1 MKQLLLVLLAV
12 AGITVTGLS
21 QQRCAP
27 VNTENHQILVLDRS
41 QVGDFT
47 IIDTEGNTLNLYNTL
62 DEGKTVFLDLF
73 FTTCSYCIQ
82 YAPIIEQAYQQTGA
96 GEENVLFWGI
106 SPQDN
111 NAAIDAYKATH
122 GITNPCAGTEGNG
135 PAAIDI
141 IIAGQNFLG
150 YPTYCVVCP
159 DKEMAFDICYPPTV
173 SCLVNE
179 IEDCPVP
186 LTPNFEP
193 DTTTIPVYRDIA
205 FTDLS
210 TGDITS
216 WEWVF
221 EGGNPGTS
229 TEQNPVVTYDT
240 VGVYDVTLT
249 ISDGTN
255 TQTLTRE
262 DLITVEENVAIQE
275 SAKPIFLIA
284 PNPAKDYLNITMAQ
298 SVQSGTLLLSDL
310 MGNTLISSPFSLN
323 KGETKTLDISALK
336 SGMYIIH
343 ITDGITSSMK
353 KVVVE

>member
-1 MKQLLLVLLAV
+1 MKQFLLVLLAV
-12 AGITVTGLS
+12 AGISIAGFT

-27 VNTENHQILVLDRS
+27 LNIENQSIVVLNRS

-96 GEENVLFWGI
+96 GQEDVLFWGI

-111 NAAIDAYKATH
+111 NAAIDAYKASH
-122 GITNPCAGTEGNG
+122 GISNPCAGTEGNG

-141 IIAGQNFLG
+141 IIDGQNFLG

-159 DKEMAFDICYPPTV
+159 DKDMRFDICYPPTLP
-173 SCLVNE
+173 CLLDE
-179 IEDCPVP
+179 IADCPVP
-186 LTPNFEP
+186 LIPDFEP
-193 DTTTIPVYRDIA
+193 DTNAIPVYQDIT

-216 WEWVF
+216 WEWIF

-255 TQTLTRE
+255 SQTLTKE
-262 DLITVEENVAIQE
+262 DLITVEENVAIRNADQ
-275 SAKPIFLIA
+275 IQFVVA
-284 PNPAKDYLNITMAQ
+284 PNPASETIRVTMGQQIRDGHIALIDMMGKIMMT
-298 SVQSGTLLLSDL
+298 SG
-310 MGNTLISSPFSLN
+310 ISLN
-323 KGETKTLDISALK
+323 KGESMMVDIRHLA
-336 SGMYIIH
+336 SGIYFIQINNG
-343 ITDGITSSMK
+343 TTTQMK
-353 KVVVE
+353 KLVVE